1 MKNKNLELYVGIFI
15 LIGAVCTGYLVLVLG
30 ESKLLG
36 GKQYSLHG
44 YFSSASGLKAGARVE
59 MAGVEIGDVAGISL
73 DKKRLVARVDFNIN
87 VGIEVSEDS
96 IASVKTAGI
105 IGEKFIDISPG
116 GADLLLENGDEIQN
130 TESSLDI
137 ESLVRKFIF
146 SDQKMP

>member
-1 MKNKNLELYVGIFI
+1 MKNKNLELYVGIFV
-15 LIGAVCTGYLVLVLG
+15 LIGVVCIGYLVLVLG

-36 GKQYSLHG
+36 KNQYSLYG

-59 MAGVEIGDVAGISL
+59 MAGVEIGDVSMITL
-73 DKKRLVARVDFNIN
+73 DKKRLVARVAFDIN
-87 VGIEVSEDS
+87 TDVEVSEDS

-105 IGEKFIDISPG
+105 IGEKYIDISPG
-116 GADLLLENGDEIQN
+116 GAEFLLGNGDEILN

-146 SDQKMP
+146 SDKTR